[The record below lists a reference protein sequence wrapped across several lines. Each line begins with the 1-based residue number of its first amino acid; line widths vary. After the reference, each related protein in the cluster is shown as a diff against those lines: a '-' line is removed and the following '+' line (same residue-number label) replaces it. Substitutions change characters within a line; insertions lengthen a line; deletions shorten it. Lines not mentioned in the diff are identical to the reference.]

1 MTIQH
6 LIELIKFI
14 LILGSVY
21 IILLFII
28 KPMVD
33 KYLDIKNKE
42 IKNKL
47 AEIYN
52 TIDTKAVRTEVDQY
66 IQKYIDQYILYK
78 FIANKVSYIKQQEV
92 DDMIKDVTKSVCKEI
107 PELYIYYIKLIYSVS
122 TDEELVTFVHQKTMA
137 LVIESVSNYNSS
149 QE

>member
-6 LIELIKFI
+6 LTELIKFI

-33 KYLDIKNKE
+33 KYLDIRNKE

-52 TIDTKAVRTEVDQY
+52 TIDTKAVRTEV
-66 IQKYIDQYILYK
+66 DQYILYK

-137 LVIESVSNYNSS
+137 LVIDSVSNYNSS